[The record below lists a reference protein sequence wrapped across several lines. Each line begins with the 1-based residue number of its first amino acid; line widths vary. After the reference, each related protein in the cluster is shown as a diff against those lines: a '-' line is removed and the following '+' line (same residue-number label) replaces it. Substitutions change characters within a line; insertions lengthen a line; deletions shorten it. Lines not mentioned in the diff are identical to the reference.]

1 MSLKTMLTA
10 TLLACATVQST
21 DAQPSNAD
29 FIGRQTPVFRSDRMT
44 PEALWAMGRIGGFQ
58 PSPDGKEA
66 VYSVTYYSVKQNK
79 SHSVLYT
86 LNLNDGTSRQLTT
99 GSKSESGAVYIH
111 GGRHIVFAAA
121 PIQ

>member
-21 DAQPSNAD
+21 DAQPADAD

-66 VYSVTYYSVKQNK
+66 VYSVTDRK
-79 SHSVLYT
+79 ST
-86 LNLNDGTSRQLTT
+86 RLNSSHRL
-99 GSKSESGAVYIH
+99 
-111 GGRHIVFAAA
+111 
-121 PIQ
+121 